1 MQSKVFF
8 QAVQGLWSPIAQA
21 YSYVVCEEFDS
32 YMDAKKWAQREGKS
46 GDPTLALLE
55 VRSKV
60 LWRSSEAEKPR
71 KTPKRRKVEEAPEH
85 TGDET

>member
-21 YSYVVCEEFDS
+21 YSYVVCEEFDTW
-32 YMDAKKWAQREGKS
+32 MEAKRWARREGTS
-46 GDPTLALLE
+46 GDPTLAILE

-60 LWRSSEAEKPR
+60 LWRSRPAE
-71 KTPKRRKVEEAPEH
+71 VEEAA
-85 TGDET
+85 